1 VELVTLERW
10 RDDILAREARAAA
23 FRPQSA
29 AAVLRKKLDA
39 AIAAEEFEEAARL
52 RDEIRRMKDEG

>member
-1 VELVTLERW
+1 MTLERW
-10 RDDILAREARAAA
+10 RDDILVREERAAA

-52 RDEIRRMKDEG
+52 RDEIRKLKEEP